1 MAQIDISV
9 VLPVYEDQDN
19 LDRILSELLANAP
32 GDNWEVIVVD
42 DGSPKPL
49 ELISRAPDN
58 FKLYRNETRRGAA
71 SARNAGVKQAR
82 GEFLVLLSVFLKL
95 PENYISQVMDFI
107 KNHRFDVAQH
117 LVKKA
122 VDIKGDHFQVFLAN
136 QSGRLPAKA
145 GKLRVKNTVFTA
157 AILKKEV
164 FSKLGGFDE
173 SMNHYGGHELD
184 LAYRLDQQGYSS
196 RIIVDNL
203 PLERVK
209 LESHIRIR
217 ARLQEYGKV
226 GLPALLKKHP
236 ELNKTILL
244 YPFIWSLLKLIDL
257 PKSMER
263 QFKRRIEQNLK
274 LTRTQY
280 RLYLH
285 LIMRNA
291 WDAR

>member
-1 MAQIDISV
+1 MARRDISV
-9 VLPVYEDQDN
+9 VLPVYEDQEN
-19 LDRILSELLANAP
+19 LDRILFELLANTP

-82 GEFLVLLSVFLKL
+82 GEFIVLLSVFLKL
-95 PENYISQVMDFI
+95 PENYISQITDFI
-107 KNHRFDVAQH
+107 KNHHFDVAQH

-122 VDIKGDHFQVFLAN
+122 ADIKGDHFQEFLAN
-136 QSGRLPAKA
+136 QRGRLPAK
-145 GKLRVKNTVFTA
+145 GEKLRVKNTVFTA

-173 SMNHYGGHELD
+173 NMNHYGGHELD

-196 RIIVDNL
+196 RVIVDNL

-209 LESHIRIR
+209 LESHNRIR

-236 ELNKTILL
+236 ELNNTILR